1 MKASFITFLAH
12 LAVPKLINLVATP
25 LLLFYLFKIKNGPIN
40 IAAVPRELIRD
51 KRDAALAAAVLTAT
65 VAAMV
70 VNDLAALAGHP
81 HIAEIG
87 YIPFVAASFFA
98 SSPRDLVS
106 RVDWGTVLFFIAMFI
121 AMDAIWRGGG
131 LQPIIH
137 AALSHYDGE
146 TYFQSLRCL

>member
-1 MKASFITFLAH
+1 MKTPFITFQAH
-12 LAVPKLINLVATP
+12 LAVPTLINLVAPP
-25 LLLFYLFKIKNGPIN
+25 LLIFYLFKIKNGPIN
-40 IAAVPRELIRD
+40 ISAVPRELIRD
-51 KRDAALAAAVLTAT
+51 KRDAAAAVLTAT

-121 AMDAIWRGGG
+121 AMDAIWRGGV